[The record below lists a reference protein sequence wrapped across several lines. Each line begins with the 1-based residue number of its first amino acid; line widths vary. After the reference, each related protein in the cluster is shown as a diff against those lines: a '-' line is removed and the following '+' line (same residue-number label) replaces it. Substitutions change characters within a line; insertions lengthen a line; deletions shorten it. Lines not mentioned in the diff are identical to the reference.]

1 MEPIL
6 SPNPPPRNWPLAGQE
21 HFAMQEPWRALLH
34 SLLIAS
40 YPSGAVVRARVCF
53 ALVAAGLAVGA
64 LSGCGPRKAVESIA
78 EPPPELRAAV
88 DDKSPYAGEWAAETR
103 LCSDTSQLW
112 TIEANRMGVR
122 ADMRFCVW
130 GPIASKDENGQ
141 TVWRAEA
148 ACKYQGHDT
157 RDYVFFRLD
166 PDWKQMRVTFND
178 ASPVSLVRCQANKL

>member
-1 MEPIL
+1 M
-6 SPNPPPRNWPLAGQE
+6 RAGACLAVI
-21 HFAMQEPWRALLH
+21 AL
-34 SLLIAS
+34 
-40 YPSGAVVRARVCF
+40 
-53 ALVAAGLAVGA
+53 GLALGILA
-64 LSGCGPRKAVESIA
+64 ACGPRKEADSIKA
-78 EPPPELRAAV
+78 PPPELRAAV
-88 DDKSPYAGEWAAETR
+88 NDKSPYAGQWAADTR
-103 LCSDTSQLW
+103 LCADTTQLW

-157 RDYVFFRLD
+157 RDFVFFRLN

-178 ASPVSLVRCQANKL
+178 ASPVSLVRCGENKL